1 MGFLIGKSI
10 SLASGARI
18 QYPCN
23 RTYPL
28 SFYGHKIVGNQLHS
42 QMLAGLRGPSPLN
55 SPLAANAGFRFGG
68 TTPVATQSTHA
79 VLQHQQSLPT
89 AIGQPIMQ
97 QQSPMSSSPRG
108 KLNTAPRLPSKK
120 QRSQSLTPAQAIVVS
135 NMKNADAGN
144 SADGIIHCGGPGSE
158 NVGNG
163 GGSLNHLNHSNGHGF
178 RSEGRR
184 FPQFEKS
191 NSVCSSNS
199 ENHLHSHL
207 ENLNMHG
214 KIPTNG
220 FQTIARCTAND
231 VLDNH
236 HIKFTTHS
244 LPRPATNV
252 FRNNLN
258 RTSSLARDFNA
269 DSSASMLSSL
279 EISKIP
285 ELPEKPP
292 SPPPKPNRNGVQA
305 PAVPRA
311 TKDVSSLEQQY
322 PLQRQGQGG
331 MGGIYQLSGSDSG
344 NGSGDSMPGDM
355 NEFIMHRGVVI
366 KNPRFMTTSVSSVTL
381 KSLSEFDVEAAEDQL
396 FTLEIPEFKPVSY
409 RSVLVIE
416 I

>member
-1 MGFLIGKSI
+1 M
-10 SLASGARI
+10 
-18 QYPCN
+18 
-23 RTYPL
+23 
-28 SFYGHKIVGNQLHS
+28 GNQLHS

-68 TTPVATQSTHA
+68 MTPVATPSTHA

-97 QQSPMSSSPRG
+97 QQSPMSSPPRG

-135 NMKNADAGN
+135 NIKNSEVGN
-144 SADGIIHCGGPGSE
+144 SADGVIHCGGPTNE
-158 NVGNG
+158 NVANG
-163 GGSLNHLNHSNGHGF
+163 GGSLNHLNHANGHGYP
-178 RSEGRR
+178 RPDGRR
-184 FPQFEKS
+184 FAQFEKS
-191 NSVCSSNS
+191 NSVCGSPS
-199 ENHLHSHL
+199 ETHLHSHL

-236 HIKFTTHS
+236 HVKFTTHS
-244 LPRPATNV
+244 LPRPATNT

-269 DSSASMLSSL
+269 DSSASMFSSL

-292 SPPPKPNRNGVQA
+292 SPPPKPNRNGVQP
-305 PAVPRA
+305 PAVQRP
-311 TKDVSSLEQQY
+311 TKDISALEQQY

-396 FTLEIPEFKPVSY
+396 FTLEIPEFKPVSFMHF
-409 RSVLVIE
+409 SWVKAWL
-416 I
+416 